1 MDTSANEAQ
10 QTIYVKT
17 LGGFSI
23 TVDGKEISDNNNQS
37 KKPWSLLEYLVVFQ
51 KKDISVN
58 EPVSYT
64 HLDVYKR
71 QAPERRRAGGL
82 RGVISLPRQGG
93 RCGGRDQVVPEGPG
107 RTSAG
112 PFPAKRT
119 FPRSIIPQGEGP
131 SNLCFTIIRA

>member
-58 EPVSYT
+58 E
-64 HLDVYKR
+64 LI
-71 QAPERRRAGGL
+71 E
-82 RGVISLPRQGG
+82 
-93 RCGGRDQVVPEGPG
+93 
-107 RTSAG
+107 
-112 PFPAKRT
+112 
-119 FPRSIIPQGEGP
+119 
-131 SNLCFTIIRA
+131 TI

>member
-51 KKDISVN
+51 KKG
-58 EPVSYT
+58 YQ
-64 HLDVYKR
+64 R
-71 QAPERRRAGGL
+71 Q
-82 RGVISLPRQGG
+82 
-93 RCGGRDQVVPEGPG
+93 
-107 RTSAG
+107 
-112 PFPAKRT
+112 
-119 FPRSIIPQGEGP
+119 
-131 SNLCFTIIRA
+131 